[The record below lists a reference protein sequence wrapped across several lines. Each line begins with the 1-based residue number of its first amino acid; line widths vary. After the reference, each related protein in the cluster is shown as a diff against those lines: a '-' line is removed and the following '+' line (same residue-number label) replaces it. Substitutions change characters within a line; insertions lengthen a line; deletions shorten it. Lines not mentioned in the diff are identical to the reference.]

1 MTILEDVL
9 KDNKEFVDNFEGEEM
24 SHHAAKKLAIL
35 TCMDCRL
42 IDFFEPA
49 LGLKRGDAKIV
60 RNAGNSIVGE
70 DAIRSIGAAL
80 YNLGAEEVMV
90 VGHTECGMA
99 GADADALKEK
109 MIARG
114 IAEEDIAKYHRLL
127 KTLSSSGFA
136 LGSKTSIGHGRFK
149 IIGLSSENIDLA
161 DYRKNTAEFTKKITE
176 FTGSCSVPL
185 TIPKEM
191 QPDYDA
197 ESLYITPDGWN
208 FEISAKGSWRA
219 GTGRRSASK
228 AFFPV

>member
-1 MTILEDVL
+1 MTILENVL
-9 KDNKEFVDNFEGEEM
+9 KDNKEFVENFEGEEM

-99 GADADALKEK
+99 GADAEALKEK
-109 MIARG
+109 MLV
-114 IAEEDIAKYHRLL
+114 DSNLKKKTL
-127 KTLSSSGFA
+127 KTFVKK
-136 LGSKTSIGHGRFK
+136 SKTTH
-149 IIGLSSENIDLA
+149 
-161 DYRKNTAEFTKKITE
+161 
-176 FTGSCSVPL
+176 
-185 TIPKEM
+185 
-191 QPDYDA
+191 
-197 ESLYITPDGWN
+197 
-208 FEISAKGSWRA
+208 
-219 GTGRRSASK
+219 
-228 AFFPV
+228 

>member
-24 SHHAAKKLAIL
+24 PHHAQKKLAIL

-49 LGLKRGDAKIV
+49 LGLERGDAKII
-60 RNAGNSIVGE
+60 RNAGNTIVGE

-114 IAEEDIAKYHRLL
+114 IAEEDIAQY
-127 KTLSSSGFA
+127 
-136 LGSKTSIGHGRFK
+136 
-149 IIGLSSENIDLA
+149 DLA
-161 DYRKNTAEFTKKITE
+161 EWIGGFESEEQNVIDVVGKIKNHPLIPDDVPVHGLIIDIV
-176 FTGSCSVPL
+176 TGELKVL
-185 TIPKEM
+185 V
-191 QPDYDA
+191 
-197 ESLYITPDGWN
+197 DGY
-208 FEISAKGSWRA
+208 
-219 GTGRRSASK
+219 
-228 AFFPV
+228 